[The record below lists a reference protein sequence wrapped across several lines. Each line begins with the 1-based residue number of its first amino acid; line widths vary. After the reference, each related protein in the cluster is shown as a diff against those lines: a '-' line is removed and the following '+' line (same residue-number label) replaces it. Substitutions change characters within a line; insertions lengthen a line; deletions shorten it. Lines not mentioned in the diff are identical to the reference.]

1 MSESASP
8 GRRRQ
13 RTAGIVGGSIAGC
26 ATAIALHRAGWSV
39 RVFERSPGKL
49 VDRGAGIAV
58 TPVAIDDFIDRGLLD
73 ANTPM
78 LHFDQFEQFWRSNG
92 SAPCGVC
99 PTPQPLAF
107 RTLNWGELYR
117 CLHSRLPAGSY
128 RAGVTV
134 TGITQHGEDGA
145 ALALADGSEHC
156 FDLVIC
162 ADGYRS
168 LGRKRLFPEAGLDY
182 AGYVGWRGMLPES
195 ALSDTGPGP
204 LERAMTGV
212 AWHDTLGTFYF
223 VPGSEGTMKPG
234 SRWVNWV
241 LYRQI
246 AGEELGAYMTDR
258 SGRACFGTLPPDG
271 MSSSRVGD
279 LNDFA
284 GQRLP
289 PFFADI
295 CRRSEGS
302 FIQAIYDTSV
312 PAYRFG
318 RICLAGDAGTLSRP
332 QAASGALKAMSD
344 AADLA
349 DALTDA
355 DDIDAALETWS
366 TKRTAHALKLYQFG
380 RHIAHEC
387 IDNMPDLSAMDVPAY
402 TAWFRAANGL
412 SGSSWQ
418 S

>member
-1 MSESASP
+1 MSESAIPSE
-8 GRRRQ
+8 RRQ
-13 RTAGIVGGSIAGC
+13 RTVGIVGGSIAGC
-26 ATAIALHRAGWSV
+26 ATAIALHRAGWTV
-39 RVFERSPGKL
+39 RVFERSPGTL
-49 VDRGAGIAV
+49 QDRGAGIAV
-58 TPVAIDDFIDRGLLD
+58 PPGAIDDFIDRGLLD
-73 ANTPM
+73 ADTPM
-78 LHFDQFEQFWRSNG
+78 LHFDRFEQFWRRDDG
-92 SAPCGVC
+92 PPCGYC

-145 ALALADGSEHC
+145 ALALADGSEHG
-156 FDLVIC
+156 FDLVVC

-168 LGRKRLFPEAGLDY
+168 LGRRRLFPDVGLEY
-182 AGYVGWRGMLPES
+182 SGYVGWRGILPES
-195 ALSDTGPGP
+195 ALGDIGPF
-204 LERAMTGV
+204 ERAMTGV

-223 VPGSEGTMKPG
+223 VPGSEGALAPG
-234 SRWVNWV
+234 TRWVNWV
-241 LYRQI
+241 LYRQV
-246 AGEELGAYMTDR
+246 ASEELEGYMTDR

-271 MSSSRVGD
+271 MSPSRVGE

-289 PFFADI
+289 PFFAQI

-302 FIQAIYDTSV
+302 FIQAIYDTRV
-312 PAYRFG
+312 PAYRRG

-349 DALTDA
+349 DALNDGG
-355 DDIDAALETWS
+355 DIDTALEAWS
-366 TKRTAHALKLYQFG
+366 EKRTAHALKLHQFG

-387 IDNMPDLSAMDVPAY
+387 IDNMPDLSAMDVTDY
-402 TAWFRAANGL
+402 TAWFRTVNGL
-412 SGSSWQ
+412 SGSS
-418 S
+418 